1 MRIRKR
7 FDARKFVREVFDL
20 DALEKG
26 ISGIKAQM
34 ERDAECKC
42 LVSAV
47 ATGGQN
53 GLEAALV
60 FFDILDADAAFRQ
73 AANLDPLQRWEEVS
87 SRADATAEY
96 LNTVLARVLGD
107 YFLAF
112 AGAPYGY
119 GLYLY
124 KGEA

>member
-7 FDARKFVREVFDL
+7 FNAKEFVQEVFDL
-20 DALEKG
+20 KALG
-26 ISGIKAQM
+26 RDLPGIKEQM
-34 ERDAECKC
+34 QKDKQGRY
-42 LVSAV
+42 LVSNI
-47 ATGGQN
+47 ATGRQGS
-53 GLEAALV
+53 LEAALV
-60 FFDILDADAAFRQ
+60 FFDILDADTAFWQ
-73 AANLDPLQRWEEVS
+73 AANLDPLQRWEEVNN
-87 SRADATAEY
+87 RADATAEY
-96 LNTVLARVLGD
+96 LNTALARVLGD